1 MRAFTHVRHSRPVK
15 PAPAR
20 KTPRQTRSRETV
32 ETILTAAARILTKEG
47 FEALTTNRVAA
58 VAGVSVGSLYQYFP
72 NKEALVRA
80 LCERHTHGV
89 RDRIRARFE
98 EAWDGPH
105 EALSRAV
112 IQVMVE
118 IRRHDP
124 KLHQEL
130 LRLAPAV
137 GGLQELHAVEQEIE
151 ALLARYIASRPAEF
165 GPADPA
171 LRAFII
177 CHAVQA
183 CVHGAVIER
192 QEWLREDG
200 FVEELVRMV
209 VGYLR
214 PA

>member
-1 MRAFTHVRHSRPVK
+1 M
-15 PAPAR
+15 
-20 KTPRQTRSRETV
+20 KTPQIRKEPRQSRAKETV
-32 ETILTAAARILTKEG
+32 EVLLTAAARILTSEG
-47 FEALTTNRVAA
+47 FEALTTNRVAT

-80 LCERHTHGV
+80 LCERHTRGV

-98 EAWDGPH
+98 EAWEGPH

-112 IQVMVE
+112 IHGMVE
-118 IRRHDP
+118 IRRHQP

-151 ALLARYIASRPAEF
+151 ALLARYIASRPKEF
-165 GPADPA
+165 GTADPA
-171 LRAFII
+171 LRAFIV

-183 CVHGAVIER
+183 CVHGAVLEKPN
-192 QEWLREDG
+192 WLKDDRL
-200 FVEELVRMV
+200 VEELVAMV
-209 VGYLR
+209 TRYLR
-214 PA
+214 DA

>member
-1 MRAFTHVRHSRPVK
+1 MK
-15 PAPAR
+15 PPSTR
-20 KTPRQTRSRETV
+20 KSPRQTRSKETV
-32 ETILTAAARILTKEG
+32 EVLLTAAARILTTEG

-80 LCERHTHGV
+80 LSERHTHGV

-112 IQVMVE
+112 IHGMVE
-118 IRRHDP
+118 IRRHQP
-124 KLHQEL
+124 MLHQEL

-137 GGLQELHAVEQEIE
+137 GGLKELHAVEQEIE
-151 ALLARYIASRPAEF
+151 ALLTRYIASRPGEF
-165 GPADPA
+165 GRADPA
-171 LRAFII
+171 LRAFVI

-183 CVHGAVIER
+183 CVHGAVLEKPT
-192 QEWLREDG
+192 WLKGDRL
-200 FVEELVRMV
+200 VEELVRLV
-209 VGYLR
+209 VAYL
-214 PA
+214 AKNNYAE

>member
-1 MRAFTHVRHSRPVK
+1 MKA
-15 PAPAR
+15 APTR
-20 KTPRQTRSRETV
+20 KTPRQTRSKETV
-32 ETILTAAARILTKEG
+32 EAILTAAARILTTEG

-72 NKEALVRA
+72 HKEALVRA

-98 EAWDGPH
+98 EAWHGPH

-112 IQVMVE
+112 IHGMVE
-118 IRRHDP
+118 IRRHQP

-151 ALLARYIASRPAEF
+151 ALLARYLASRPEEF
-165 GPADPA
+165 GTADPA

-183 CVHGAVIER
+183 CVHGAVLEKPG
-192 QEWLREDG
+192 WLKDDRL
-200 FVEELVRMV
+200 VEELVAL
-209 VGYLR
+209 VGNYLQGAVNPSRR
-214 PA
+214 PGTR

>member
-1 MRAFTHVRHSRPVK
+1 MK
-15 PAPAR
+15 PAPTR
-20 KTPRQTRSRETV
+20 KTPRQTRSKETV
-32 ETILTAAARILTKEG
+32 EVLLTAAARILTSEG

-58 VAGVSVGSLYQYFP
+58 VAGVSVGSLYQYVP

-89 RDRIRARFE
+89 RDRIRARFA

-112 IQVMVE
+112 IHGMVE
-118 IRRHDP
+118 IRRHEP

-151 ALLARYIASRPAEF
+151 ALLARYIASRPEEF
-165 GPADPA
+165 GTADPS

-183 CVHGAVIER
+183 CVHGAVLEKPA
-192 QEWLREDG
+192 WLKDDRL
-200 FVEELVRMV
+200 VEELVGL
-209 VGYLR
+209 VGRYL
-214 PA
+214 AKNHHAE

>member
-1 MRAFTHVRHSRPVK
+1 MK
-15 PAPAR
+15 PPSTR
-20 KTPRQTRSRETV
+20 KSPRQTRSKETV
-32 ETILTAAARILTKEG
+32 EVLLTAAARILTTEG

-80 LCERHTHGV
+80 LSERHTHGV

-112 IQVMVE
+112 IHGMVE
-118 IRRHDP
+118 IRRHQP
-124 KLHQEL
+124 MLHQEL

-137 GGLQELHAVEQEIE
+137 GGLKELHAVEQEIE
-151 ALLARYIASRPAEF
+151 ALLTRYIASRPEEF
-165 GPADPA
+165 GRTDPA
-171 LRAFII
+171 LRAFVI

-183 CVHGAVIER
+183 CVHGAVLEKPT
-192 QEWLREDG
+192 WLKGDRL
-200 FVEELVRMV
+200 VEELVRLV
-209 VGYLR
+209 VAYL
-214 PA
+214 AKNNYAE

>member
-1 MRAFTHVRHSRPVK
+1 MK
-15 PAPAR
+15 PPSTR
-20 KTPRQTRSRETV
+20 KSPRQTRSKETV
-32 ETILTAAARILTKEG
+32 EVLLTAAARILTTEG

-80 LCERHTHGV
+80 LSERHTHGV

-112 IQVMVE
+112 IHGMVE
-118 IRRHDP
+118 IRRHQP

-137 GGLQELHAVEQEIE
+137 GGLRELHAVEHEVE
-151 ALLARYIASRPAEF
+151 ALLARFIASRP
-165 GPADPA
+165 GLRVQDPA
-171 LRAFII
+171 QAAFVV

-183 CVHGAVIER
+183 CVHGAVLER
-192 QEWLREDG
+192 PDWLKQDG
-200 FVEELVRMV
+200 FVEELVGLV
-209 VGYLR
+209 VRYL
-214 PA
+214 AKSHHAE